1 VQKAGNSLRINVR
14 LIDGHDGTQRWARS
28 YDRDLSNVLGVENE
42 VSEAIAFALK
52 VNFPRTGPA
61 ARSNGTKNPQAY
73 DFYLQANYAWMQSLR
88 GNGGFEDSL
97 RLYHAAIARDPKFA
111 LAYAWLSMVQSIQID
126 FTRDPNLAREAR
138 IAAEKAL
145 SLQPELSQANC
156 AMGLVYLHIDRDY
169 HKALEYLARAR
180 QEDPGSV
187 TNLIPISNT
196 QAALGRWDESLDTM
210 QQAVN
215 LTPGVYRCLEL
226 LGQFAA
232 AAGQYSRAHDAFDR
246 ARQLDP
252 NDWNC
257 LAGNAMTYLAEGKV
271 DDASALLAG
280 VPNNVADFVLI
291 VRWRVAFL
299 KREYAAALRIAQGL
313 KGNTEPDKTPVS
325 GEVGEKDFLTGE
337 TLLALGDRRGARQS
351 LEQARVKV
359 SALLSARNDASGLHE
374 LAAKILAELGEKD
387 SALAEAKQAVTLLPL
402 SKNPRDGLEP
412 LETLAEVYAT
422 FGDAEHAMPLLQQLL
437 KTTGAGILL
446 TPVLLKLDPVW
457 GPIRNTPAFQKLF
470 AQSDS
475 ANHL

>member
-1 VQKAGNSLRINVR
+1 VLPFENLSGNKANAYFVDGIQDEILTTLSRVRDLKVISRMSTARYKSRPNNVSEIAQQLGVANLVEGSVQKAGNSLRINVR

-42 VSEAIAFALK
+42 VAEAIAFALK

-196 QAALGRWDESLDTM
+196 QAALGRWDESLQESIVASNCLGNSRPQPDNTAGRM
-210 QQAVN
+210 MPSIAPVN
-215 LTPGVYRCLEL
+215 LTLTTG
-226 LGQFAA
+226 
-232 AAGQYSRAHDAFDR
+232 
-246 ARQLDP
+246 
-252 NDWNC
+252 
-257 LAGNAMTYLAEGKV
+257 T
-271 DDASALLAG
+271 
-280 VPNNVADFVLI
+280 
-291 VRWRVAFL
+291 
-299 KREYAAALRIAQGL
+299 
-313 KGNTEPDKTPVS
+313 VS
-325 GEVGEKDFLTGE
+325 
-337 TLLALGDRRGARQS
+337 Q
-351 LEQARVKV
+351 
-359 SALLSARNDASGLHE
+359 
-374 LAAKILAELGEKD
+374 
-387 SALAEAKQAVTLLPL
+387 
-402 SKNPRDGLEP
+402 
-412 LETLAEVYAT
+412 
-422 FGDAEHAMPLLQQLL
+422 AMP
-437 KTTGAGILL
+437 
-446 TPVLLKLDPVW
+446 
-457 GPIRNTPAFQKLF
+457 
-470 AQSDS
+470 
-475 ANHL
+475 